1 MPINLSTEQK
11 DLAETLDDVWSGIAP
26 GHDVWPSIREL
37 GLTEIPF
44 PEATG
49 GADGTFRDLT
59 VVMTGLGRVLG
70 SAPYFSSVVM
80 AGLALLDAADRDT
93 RAELLPGIVSG
104 ARTAALVCGP
114 GIVTSA
120 IRGEVA
126 GEGELSLTGEQHAVV
141 DGESAELLV
150 VVTHGPDGTELAL
163 VEGSAPG
170 VRRSV
175 GEQLDGTRPLAT
187 VEFDGA
193 TARRISGPD
202 VASRLE
208 EVCSRVLIA
217 LAAEQ
222 VGLARRCL
230 EMAVEY
236 AGARQQFGRTIGSF
250 QGIKHK
256 LVDLLVA
263 IELAEVTVLEAS
275 GGAER
280 SCDEASAAEL
290 ADRAA
295 AARVL
300 ASRAAMTAAEEAIQV
315 HGGIGFTWE
324 HPLHHYFR
332 RAKADQLLFGD
343 EYPYVQSVGESLV
356 LGREVTHEAQEGIRL
371 TGAVG
376 R

>member
-11 DLAETLDDVWSGIAP
+11 DLAETLDDVWSGVAP
-26 GHDVWPSIREL
+26 GDDVWRSIREL

-44 PEATG
+44 PEASG
-49 GADGTFRDLT
+49 GADGSFRDLT

-93 RAELLPGIVSG
+93 HDEVLPEIVSG
-104 ARTAALVCGP
+104 SRTAALVCGP

-126 GEGELSLTGEQHAVV
+126 GERELSLTGVQHAVV

-150 VVTHGPDGTELAL
+150 VVTTGPDGTELAL
-163 VEGSAPG
+163 VEGSTPG

-175 GEQLDGTRPLAT
+175 GEQLDGTRQLAT
-187 VEFDGA
+187 IEFDGA

-208 EVCSRVLIA
+208 GVRSRILIA

-236 AGARQQFGRTIGSF
+236 AGTRQQFGRTIGSF

-256 LVDLLVA
+256 LVDLLIA
-263 IELAEVTVLEAS
+263 IELAEVTVLDAS
-275 GGAER
+275 GDAER
-280 SCDEASAAEL
+280 GAASL

-343 EYPYVQSVGESLV
+343 DYAYVQAVGESLT
-356 LGREVTHEAQEGIRL
+356 LA
-371 TGAVG
+371 
-376 R
+376 

>member
-1 MPINLSTEQK
+1 MPINLTVEQK
-11 DLAETLDDVWSGIAP
+11 DLAETLDDVWSGSAP
-26 GHDVWPSIREL
+26 GDDVWRSIREL

-44 PEATG
+44 PGTSG

-70 SAPYFSSVVM
+70 SAPYFSSIVM
-80 AGLALLDAADRDT
+80 AGLALLDAADDHARD
-93 RAELLPGIVSG
+93 EVLPGIVSG

-126 GEGELSLTGEQHAVV
+126 GERELSLTGVQHAVV

-150 VVTHGPDGTELAL
+150 VVTTGPDGTELAL

-175 GEQLDGTRPLAT
+175 GEQLDGTRQLAT

-193 TARRISGPD
+193 SARRISGPD

-208 EVCSRVLIA
+208 GVRSRMLIA

-236 AGARQQFGRTIGSF
+236 AGTRQQFGRTIGSF

-256 LVDLLVA
+256 LVDLLIA
-263 IELAEVTVLEAS
+263 IELAEVTVLDAS
-275 GGAER
+275 GDSER
-280 SCDEASAAEL
+280 VAAEL
-290 ADRAA
+290 ADLAA

-343 EYPYVQSVGESLV
+343 EYAYVQAVGESLT
-356 LGREVTHEAQEGIRL
+356 LG
-371 TGAVG
+371 
-376 R
+376 

>member
-1 MPINLSTEQK
+1 MPINLTVEQK
-11 DLAETLDDVWSGIAP
+11 DLAETLDEVWSGIAP
-26 GHDVWPSIREL
+26 GDDVWPSIREL

-44 PEATG
+44 PAASG
-49 GADGTFRDLT
+49 GADGSFRDLT
-59 VVMTGLGRVLG
+59 VVMTGLGRTLG

-93 RAELLPGIVSG
+93 RDEVLPGIVSG

-114 GIVTSA
+114 GIVTSE
-120 IRGEVA
+120 IRGEVE
-126 GEGELSLTGEQHAVV
+126 GERELSLTGVQHAVV
-141 DGESAELLV
+141 DGESAEFLV
-150 VVTHGPDGTELAL
+150 VVTTGPDGTELAL

-175 GEQLDGTRPLAT
+175 GEQLDGTRQLAT

-193 TARRISGPD
+193 TARRVSGPD

-208 EVCSRVLIA
+208 GVRSRVLIA

-236 AGARQQFGRTIGSF
+236 AGTRQQFGRTIGSF

-263 IELAEVTVLEAS
+263 IELAEVTVLDAS

-280 SCDEASAAEL
+280 GAAEVAQL
-290 ADRAA
+290 AA
-295 AARVL
+295 ASRVL

-343 EYPYVQSVGESLV
+343 VYSYVQ
-356 LGREVTHEAQEGIRL
+356 
-371 TGAVG
+371 AVG
-376 R
+376 ASLALG

>member
-1 MPINLSTEQK
+1 MPINLTVEQK

-26 GHDVWPSIREL
+26 GDDVWRSIREL

-44 PEATG
+44 PEASG

-80 AGLALLDAADRDT
+80 AGLALLDAADDHARD
-93 RAELLPGIVSG
+93 EVLPKIVSG
-104 ARTAALVCGP
+104 SRTATLVCGP

-120 IRGEVA
+120 IRGEAV
-126 GEGELSLTGEQHAVV
+126 GEQRLSLTGVQHAVV
-141 DGESAELLV
+141 DGESADLLV
-150 VVTHGPDGTELAL
+150 VVTTGPDGTELAL

-175 GEQLDGTRPLAT
+175 GEQLDGTRQLAT

-193 TARRISGPD
+193 AARRVSGPD
-202 VASRLE
+202 VASSLE
-208 EVCSRVLIA
+208 GVRSRVLIA

-236 AGARQQFGRTIGSF
+236 AGTRQQFGRTIGSF

-256 LVDLLVA
+256 LVDLLIA
-263 IELAEVTVLEAS
+263 IELAEVTVLDAS
-275 GGAER
+275 GDAER
-280 SCDEASAAEL
+280 GAAEL

-343 EYPYVQSVGESLV
+343 EYEYVQALGESLT
-356 LGREVTHEAQEGIRL
+356 LG
-371 TGAVG
+371 
-376 R
+376 

>member
-1 MPINLSTEQK
+1 MPINLTVEQQ
-11 DLAETLDDVWSGIAP
+11 DLAEMLGDVWSGIAP
-26 GHDVWPSIREL
+26 GDDVWPSIREL

-44 PEATG
+44 PEAAG

-59 VVMTGLGRVLG
+59 VVMTGLGRTLG
-70 SAPYFSSVVM
+70 SAPYLSSVVM
-80 AGLALLDAADRDT
+80 AGLALLEAADLDT
-93 RAELLPGIVSG
+93 REEVLPGIVSG

-114 GIVTSA
+114 GIAGSA
-120 IRGEVA
+120 IRGEVV
-126 GEGELSLTGEQHAVV
+126 GERELLLSGVQHAVV
-141 DGESAELLV
+141 DGESAGLLV
-150 VVTHGPDGTELAL
+150 VVTTGPDGTELAL

-170 VRRSV
+170 VRRTV
-175 GEQLDGTRPLAT
+175 GEQLDGTRQLAT
-187 VEFDGA
+187 VELDGV
-193 TARRISGPD
+193 TARRISGPE

-208 EVCSRVLIA
+208 GVRSRILIA

-236 AGARQQFGRTIGSF
+236 AGTRQQFGRTIGSF

-263 IELAEVTVLEAS
+263 IELAEATVLDAS
-275 GGAER
+275 GGAEQG
-280 SCDEASAAEL
+280 SDGPSAAEV
-290 ADRAA
+290 ADLAA
-295 AARVL
+295 ASRVL

-343 EYPYVQSVGESLV
+343 EYAYVQAVGES
-356 LGREVTHEAQEGIRL
+356 VTAR
-371 TGAVG
+371 
-376 R
+376 

>member
-1 MPINLSTEQK
+1 MPINLTVEQK

-26 GHDVWPSIREL
+26 GDDVWRSIREL

-44 PEATG
+44 PETSG
-49 GADGTFRDLT
+49 GADGTLRDLT
-59 VVMTGLGRVLG
+59 VVTTGLGRVLG
-70 SAPYFSSVVM
+70 MAPYFSSVVM
-80 AGLALLDAADRDT
+80 AGLALLDAADDHARD
-93 RAELLPGIVSG
+93 EVLPEIVSS

-120 IRGEVA
+120 IRGEAV
-126 GEGELSLTGEQHAVV
+126 GEQELSLTGVQHAVV

-150 VVTHGPDGTELAL
+150 VVTTGPDGTELTL
-163 VEGSAPG
+163 IEGSAPG

-175 GEQLDGTRPLAT
+175 GEQLDGTRQLAT

-208 EVCSRVLIA
+208 GVRSRILIA

-236 AGARQQFGRTIGSF
+236 AGTRQQFGRTIGSF

-256 LVDLLVA
+256 LVDLLIA
-263 IELAEVTVLEAS
+263 IELAEVTVLDAS
-275 GGAER
+275 GDAER
-280 SCDEASAAEL
+280 DAAQV

-300 ASRAAMTAAEEAIQV
+300 ASRASMTAAEESIQV

-324 HPLHHYFR
+324 HPLHQYFR

-343 EYPYVQSVGESLV
+343 EHSYVQAVGESLTP
-356 LGREVTHEAQEGIRL
+356 G
-371 TGAVG
+371 
-376 R
+376 

>member
-26 GHDVWPSIREL
+26 GDDVWSSIREL

-44 PEATG
+44 PEAAG

-93 RAELLPGIVSG
+93 RDEVLPGIVSG

-114 GIVTSA
+114 GIVTSE
-120 IRGEVA
+120 IRGEVE
-126 GEGELSLTGEQHAVV
+126 GERELSLSGVQHAVV
-141 DGESAELLV
+141 DGESADLLV
-150 VVTHGPDGTELAL
+150 VVTTGPDGTELAL

-175 GEQLDGTRPLAT
+175 GEQLDSTRQLAT

-193 TARRISGPD
+193 AARRISGSD

-208 EVCSRVLIA
+208 GVRSRVLIA

-236 AGARQQFGRTIGSF
+236 AGTRQQFGRTIGSF

-263 IELAEVTVLEAS
+263 IELAEVTVLNAS
-275 GGAER
+275 GSAER
-280 SCDEASAAEL
+280 GFDGASAAEVAQL
-290 ADRAA
+290 AA
-295 AARVL
+295 ASRVL

-343 EYPYVQSVGESLV
+343 EYSYVQ
-356 LGREVTHEAQEGIRL
+356 
-371 TGAVG
+371 AVG
-376 R
+376 ASLALG